1 MPTVFLGSFGPLL
14 IVLHALTA
22 LALGGASVHH
32 AVIATQVLRGRPLHR
47 RLAKLYSLVALCAYL
62 ATLLTGML
70 VYPRYRY
77 FVRGLYLDRYAPWA
91 SNLFD
96 FKENLAT
103 LGLPLAIGALVLAY
117 ELARPEPLPSPA
129 DRLAGGEPIALAPAQ
144 LQGARLLYGLFALG
158 TSLIGLFNLIAGLL
172 CTSMR
177 GL

>member
-1 MPTVFLGSFGPLL
+1 MPNVFLGSFGPLL
-14 IVLHALTA
+14 IVLHALAAIA
-22 LALGGASVHH
+22 LSGASVHH
-32 AVIATQVLRGRPLHR
+32 AVIATQVLRGRPLQR

-62 ATLLTGML
+62 ATLLSGAL

-103 LGLPLAIGALVLAY
+103 LGLPLALGAFVIAR
-117 ELARPEPLPSPA
+117 ELSHRAAEP
-129 DRLAGGEPIALAPAQ
+129 
-144 LQGARLLYGLFALG
+144 QGARLLYGLFALG
-158 TSLIGLFNLIAGLL
+158 TSLISVFNLAAGLL

>member
-1 MPTVFLGSFGPLL
+1 MPTVFLGSVGPLL
-14 IVLHALTA
+14 IVLHALLA
-22 LALGGASVHH
+22 LVLGGASVHQ
-32 AVIATQVLRGRPLHR
+32 AVIATQVLRGRPLPG
-47 RLAKLYSLVALCAYL
+47 RLARLYSLIALSAYL
-62 ATLLTGML
+62 MTLLSGAL

-103 LGLPLAIGALVLAY
+103 LGLPLALGAFVIAR
-117 ELARPEPLPSPA
+117 ELSHRAAEP
-129 DRLAGGEPIALAPAQ
+129 
-144 LQGARLLYGLFALG
+144 QGARLLYGLFALG
-158 TSLIGLFNLIAGLL
+158 TSLISVFNLAAGLL